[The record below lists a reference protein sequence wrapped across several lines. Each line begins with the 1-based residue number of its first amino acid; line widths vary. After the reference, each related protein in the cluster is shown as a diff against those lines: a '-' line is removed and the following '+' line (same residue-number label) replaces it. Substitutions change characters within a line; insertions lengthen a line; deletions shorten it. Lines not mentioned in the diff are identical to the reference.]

1 MPKRTPRSLAP
12 LEARAASGVGDAVE
26 VGPDTTLDLILA
38 VTAISG
44 ALTVAVET
52 SPDLLNWAPIAPQI
66 GDDADEQDGPFPVAS
81 AATSTARVFP
91 SAKRYVRARW
101 TLSAGGSATFSVT
114 GHSVR
119 VYATPADMPVLGIR
133 SPWLESINARK
144 IDAALRAQTDLVT
157 DAFASAPG
165 NPFGHLL
172 PFVEWS
178 DYIREGVC
186 ACAAV
191 SLMATEGTRPDVED
205 EKMLIERCKKFDA
218 WLALVAAGKRG
229 HGELDEDEDGVIE
242 GGATVILTDDC
253 RWNF

>member
-1 MPKRTPRSLAP
+1 MPKRTSRSLAP

-26 VGPDTTLDLILA
+26 IGPDTTLDLLLA
-38 VTAISG
+38 ITAISG
-44 ALTVAVET
+44 TITVAIET
-52 SPDLLNWAPIAPQI
+52 SHDLLNWAPLRPQL
-66 GDDADEQDGPFPVAS
+66 GDDADEQDGAFPVAS
-81 AATSTARVFP
+81 ATASTFRVFP
-91 SAKRYVRARW
+91 DAKRYVRARW
-101 TLSAGGSATFSVT
+101 TLSALGTATFGIS

-119 VYATPADMPVLGIR
+119 VYATPADMPGLGIR

-144 IDAALRAQTDLVT
+144 IDLALRSQTDLVT

-172 PFVEWS
+172 PFAEWG
-178 DYIREGVC
+178 DNIREGVC

-191 SLMATEGTRPDVED
+191 SLMATEGTRPDAED
-205 EKMLIERCKKFDA
+205 EKMLIDRCKKFDA

-229 HGELDEDEDGVIE
+229 QGELDENDDGEIE
-242 GGATVILTDDC
+242 GGATVIVTDDC

>member
-1 MPKRTPRSLAP
+1 MAKRTPQSLAP
-12 LEARAASGVGDAVE
+12 LTARAASGVGDAVE
-26 VGPDTTLDLILA
+26 VGPDTTLDLLLA
-38 VTAISG
+38 VTAIAG
-44 ALTVAVET
+44 TLTVAVET
-52 SPDLLNWAPIAPQI
+52 SPDLLNWTPIAPQL
-66 GDDADEQDGPFPVAS
+66 GDDADEQDGAFPVATT
-81 AATSTARVFP
+81 AATTARVFP
-91 SAKRYVRARW
+91 DAKRYVRARW

-114 GHSVR
+114 GHSIR
-119 VYATPADMPVLGIR
+119 VYAMPSDMPALGIR

-144 IDAALRAQTDLVT
+144 IDIALRSQTDNVT

-172 PFVEWS
+172 PFSAWG
-178 DYIREGVC
+178 DNIREGCC

-191 SLMATEGTRPDVED
+191 SLMATEGTRPDAED

-229 HGELDEDEDGVIE
+229 QGELDEDGDGEID